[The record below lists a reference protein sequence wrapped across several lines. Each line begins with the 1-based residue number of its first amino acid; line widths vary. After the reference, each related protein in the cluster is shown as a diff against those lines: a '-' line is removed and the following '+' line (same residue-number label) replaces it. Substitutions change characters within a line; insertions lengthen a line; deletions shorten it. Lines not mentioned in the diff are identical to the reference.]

1 VADDGAGTARESLE
15 RARCG
20 DPLAFAALV
29 RGHQRMVYSLALR
42 MLSDRHEAEDVAQE
56 AFMQL
61 HRCLSIIQSG
71 SHLVFWL
78 RKVTTHLAIDRL
90 RRGGRHEELPADCE
104 PQIAESNDDPLLQRQ
119 MRGLVAALAPDAR
132 AVVLLRYQEDLD
144 PTEIAEMLD
153 MSINTVKSHLRRSL
167 IELRKKFQ
175 DCSVMNSAAA
185 ALPAD
190 EGRDS

>member
-1 VADDGAGTARESLE
+1 
-15 RARCG
+15 
-20 DPLAFAALV
+20 
-29 RGHQRMVYSLALR
+29 MVYSLALR

-61 HRCLSIIQSG
+61 HRRLSSIQSG

-90 RRGGRHEELPADCE
+90 RRGPRHPELAADCE
-104 PQIAESNDDPLLQRQ
+104 PEIEESSDDPLLQRH
-119 MRGLVAALAPDAR
+119 MRGLVAALPPDAR

-144 PTEIAEMLD
+144 PTEIAETLD

-167 IELRKKFQ
+167 AELRKKFQ
-175 DCSVMNSAAA
+175 DCSVMDSAAA
-185 ALPAD
+185 ALDAD